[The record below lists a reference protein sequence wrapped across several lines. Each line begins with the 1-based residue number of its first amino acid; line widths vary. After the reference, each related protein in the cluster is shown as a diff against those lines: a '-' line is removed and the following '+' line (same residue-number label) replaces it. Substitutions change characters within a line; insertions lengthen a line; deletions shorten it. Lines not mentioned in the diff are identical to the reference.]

1 MNEMELKTKIEGL
14 EKAIAEHKD
23 FAGNYESTLEKTKQE
38 LKDYN
43 KPELTPSQMDDI
55 YEAVESAVN
64 QYDFSD
70 TDNFEIEYGIN
81 YDGKV
86 HCESHE
92 LSDSSDLIDAI
103 SDKVYR
109 LFKEATCP
117 TEEENARDD
126 KEAEEL
132 SDQINSTTTAE
143 MVFDRKE
150 ELLDPMPPA
159 TPVKNEVTEE
169 KPFEKDMKDF
179 NNKIEETKENSF
191 KKRTWFS
198 K

>member
-1 MNEMELKTKIEGL
+1 MNEIELKTKIEGL
-14 EKAIAEHKD
+14 EKAIKEHDD
-23 FAGNYESTLEKTKQE
+23 FSQVYQNDLAKYEQE

-92 LSDSSDLIDAI
+92 LSDSSGLIDAI
-103 SDKVYR
+103 SEKVYR
-109 LFKEATCP
+109 LFKEVDCP
-117 TEEENARDD
+117 EDD
-126 KEAEEL
+126 NSQVNTHIVAE
-132 SDQINSTTTAE
+132 
-143 MVFDRKE
+143 
-150 ELLDPMPPA
+150 
-159 TPVKNEVTEE
+159 
-169 KPFEKDMKDF
+169 
-179 NNKIEETKENSF
+179 KII
-191 KKRTWFS
+191 
-198 K
+198 